1 MFTVESAHAFG
12 LGALVFGIM
21 PHISAITIVQLG
33 NSLCLI
39 PSLLLPL
46 SRSTNRW
53 LPLLLLIDSSAIFV
67 QLISIIWKKYFPI
80 ENFGFIFLCTTLI
93 SITWWQNFMHPKS
106 FFPLTRFFAYYAAKL
121 RECRS
126 KAYLIISP
134 WKCLIFTFCMFQF
147 VPPNI
152 PINYLLQKDPFGE
165 QLITINAYNLN
176 QTQLNLFQERMEEL
190 QKMNEGYQ
198 IKPKL
203 KLNRKIVEQI
213 NNIEKELINGTIKN
227 NKKINKI
234 NEKKIKEKINRE
246 RRKVE
251 KKEEVENNNGEDEEE
266 EMDVAAYNIYDD
278 RVELNQFTTAYD
290 ALWLAFIQI
299 GSSLICQ
306 LSAKFACKV
315 VMQRMGLALPVFL
328 SVPISVIFLSHF
340 CRQKTKDSCY
350 LNDWISKELFWQCP
364 SRPLNWH
371 RFWREMPNLL
381 WIGWWLSQSWVTIHL
396 WMPKQERLAKSE
408 DLFFLGYFD
417 GPFPEQ
423 SIALDRRRDDKIRIR
438 SDEIETDDED
448 DGNGSTHTCES
459 AASGNSP
466 KPTNGLINAN
476 SISSSLSN
484 TSQRSD
490 GGLIRESASSA
501 DKICKIYVC
510 ATMWHESELEMGCM
524 LKSIFRLDEIIDPD
538 YYEFEAHIYL
548 DDAFELDEYN
558 NPIPN
563 KFVHQLIG
571 SMNEAASS
579 VHQTKL
585 QLRTPKICITPYG
598 GRISYVLPGRNRLS
612 IHLKNRFLIRQR
624 KRWSQ
629 VMYLYFL
636 LGFRLTLR
644 VNDNKR
650 RELLAEN
657 TFILTLDG
665 DVDFQP
671 ECVHLL
677 VDLMRKNRRLGA
689 ACGRIHPRG
698 SGIMI
703 WYQRFEYAVGHWL
716 QKATE
721 HMIGCVLCSPG
732 CFSLFRSAALID
744 DNVARK
750 YATKSEKPFHYVQ
763 YDQGEDRWLCTLLLQ
778 RGYRVEYCAAS
789 DALTFAPEG
798 FKEFFNQRRRWIPS
812 TMANII
818 DLLQDY
824 KNVIKVND
832 SVSIWYIAYQLVMLF
847 SSVLGPGTIFL
858 MIVGAISISFN
869 IDTRLALLIVTT
881 PVVCFCICCL
891 TCSTDTQ
898 LLLAQIIGALFAM
911 LMTAVIVG
919 TSLQIQKDGILS
931 PHSIFLFTV
940 LGSWTFSALLHPLEF
955 LCLLPCGLYFLAIPC
970 MYMLLPIYS
979 LCNLNTVNWG
989 TRENNTAFENNKN
1002 KIIKEDNGEISIGCG
1017 NFCRIVCCVKN
1028 SENSQEPLEKSLKI
1042 IEKKLDSLDRRT
1054 ISRNEINENKKEEN
1068 KKEEEKVKEMDIK
1081 KWIELKP
1088 FNCFEQ
1094 ILLDPDEESFWHEMI
1109 DKYLKPIHSDSQEQ
1123 ERIQQGLNELRNTC
1137 CSAFFMVNSVFI
1149 IVVLVLQLQKDCLH
1163 IEWPLGPLVN
1173 QTRVQCGGG
1182 ALDPEGEEWVKFL
1195 AMLFHRFGTITHIIA
1210 STELCC
1216 SQQPLDKIS
1225 EDELVAHNAVE
1236 IARELQAFRG
1246 LDINIPQQNNQQYLI
1261 QTNNLQQNSNNQIFN
1276 INQQPTISSNNN
1288 LNIFQINKNQ
1298 NKMDTLDAA
1307 FKKRFFA
1314 LSTNNQQNNQ
1324 QIFGNKNIGKNFT
1337 LRKRTLRAIEQRGN
1351 V

>member
-1 MFTVESAHAFG
+1 
-12 LGALVFGIM
+12 
-21 PHISAITIVQLG
+21 
-33 NSLCLI
+33 
-39 PSLLLPL
+39 
-46 SRSTNRW
+46 
-53 LPLLLLIDSSAIFV
+53 
-67 QLISIIWKKYFPI
+67 
-80 ENFGFIFLCTTLI
+80 
-93 SITWWQNFMHPKS
+93 
-106 FFPLTRFFAYYAAKL
+106 
-121 RECRS
+121 
-126 KAYLIISP
+126 
-134 WKCLIFTFCMFQF
+134 
-147 VPPNI
+147 
-152 PINYLLQKDPFGE
+152 
-165 QLITINAYNLN
+165 
-176 QTQLNLFQERMEEL
+176 
-190 QKMNEGYQ
+190 
-198 IKPKL
+198 
-203 KLNRKIVEQI
+203 
-213 NNIEKELINGTIKN
+213 
-227 NKKINKI
+227 
-234 NEKKIKEKINRE
+234 
-246 RRKVE
+246 
-251 KKEEVENNNGEDEEE
+251 
-266 EMDVAAYNIYDD
+266 
-278 RVELNQFTTAYD
+278 
-290 ALWLAFIQI
+290 
-299 GSSLICQ
+299 
-306 LSAKFACKV
+306 
-315 VMQRMGLALPVFL
+315 MQRMGLALPVFL
-328 SVPISVIFLSHF
+328 SVPISIILLSNF
-340 CRQKTKDSCY
+340 CQKRAKDSCY
-350 LNDWISKELFWQCP
+350 LNDWISKELFWKCP
-364 SRPLNWH
+364 SRSLTWN
-371 RFWREMPNLL
+371 RFWREFPNIL
-381 WIGWWLSQSWVTIHL
+381 WLGWWLSQSWVTIHI
-396 WMPKQERLAKSE
+396 WFPKQERLAKSD
-408 DLFFLGYFD
+408 DLFLLGYFD
-417 GPFPEQ
+417 GVFPEQ
-423 SIALDRRRDDKIRIR
+423 SISLDRRRDDKIRIR
-438 SDEIETDDED
+438 SDEIETEDED

-466 KPTNGLINAN
+466 RPTAGLINAT
-476 SISSSLSN
+476 SVSSSISN

-490 GGLIRESASSA
+490 GGLIRELPSSA
-501 DKICKIYVC
+501 DTICKIYVC
-510 ATMWHESELEMGCM
+510 ATMWHESALEMGCM
-524 LKSIFRLDEIIDPD
+524 LKSIFRLDEDQCARRNAQRYLKIVDPD

-548 DDAFELDEYN
+548 DDAFELNEHN

-563 KFVHQLIG
+563 KFVHQLLG

-579 VHQTKL
+579 VHQTQL

-703 WYQRFEYAVGHWL
+703 WYQKFEYAVGHWL

-732 CFSLFRSAALID
+732 CFSLFRSSALID

-824 KNVIKVND
+824 KNVVKVND

-869 IDTRLALLIVTT
+869 VDTRLALLIVTI

-979 LCNLNTVNWG
+979 LCNLNTVSWG
-989 TRENNTAFENNKN
+989 TRENNTVS
-1002 KIIKEDNGEISIGCG
+1002 GEISMGCG
-1017 NFCRIVCCVKN
+1017 NFCRIVCCVQN
-1028 SENSQEPLEKSLKI
+1028 SENSQEPLEVRRLGEGLKI
-1042 IEKKLDSLDRRT
+1042 IEKKLDSLDRR
-1054 ISRNEINENKKEEN
+1054 SKNENIKTENEREEEN
-1068 KKEEEKVKEMDIK
+1068 KKEEEKVKEMDFK
-1081 KWIELKP
+1081 RWIELKP
-1088 FNCFEQ
+1088 FNSFEPAV
-1094 ILLDPDEESFWHEMI
+1094 LNPDEESFWQEMI
-1109 DKYLKPIHSDSQEQ
+1109 DKYLKPIYSDSQEQ
-1123 ERIQQGLNELRNTC
+1123 ERIQQGLNELRNNC

-1149 IVVLVLQLQKDCLH
+1149 IVVLILQLQKDCLH

-1182 ALDPEGEEWVKFL
+1182 GSGDFDPEGEEWVMSRLQLEPMGFVFIVFFLVILFIQFL

-1216 SQQPLDKIS
+1216 SQQTFDKLS

-1236 IARELQAFRG
+1236 IARELQSFKG
-1246 LDINIPQQNNQQYLI
+1246 LNINIPQQQQNNNLTQHHQHFIQPNQQ
-1261 QTNNLQQNSNNQIFN
+1261 QFHQQQNSNNQIFN
-1276 INQQPTISSNNN
+1276 INLQQPTTTSTN
-1288 LNIFQINKNQ
+1288 LN

-1314 LSTNNQQNNQ
+1314 LSTTNNQQQ
-1324 QIFGNKNIGKNFT
+1324 KQIIGNKSFGRNFT
-1337 LRKRTLRAIEQRGN
+1337 LRKRTLRAIEQRGGGGGGN
-1351 V
+1351 QKFSKNTNILQSFSDSEEEEGVFEVNKKQRNEGPARCHQLEELFRKNKKGPNKVIRGNGKNKKISWNE